1 MLQILQL
8 AVLSILLTAPTG
20 AALIAVFGP
29 LMLHRDAGSDQLRKG
44 SEVYAQDVE
53 EEAGPRDSAGGAAGV
68 VVMEGGDG
76 GGLGVS
82 GGGRDG
88 CLRSVDKEKVGGEDR
103 GQEEEE
109 GMDTAV
115 DSADT
120 RL

>member
-1 MLQILQL
+1 
-8 AVLSILLTAPTG
+8 
-20 AALIAVFGP
+20 
-29 LMLHRDAGSDQLRKG
+29 MLHRDAGSDQLRKG

-109 GMDTAV
+109 EGMDTAV